1 MLRDSKSKPQ
11 SSDSNQNSP
20 GDNCERCSQEN
31 DDSQIFVSVS
41 PKVIILQ
48 KDNPRESKL
57 VIRNNNAFPVFFKT
71 CSTNKSAFVP
81 HPVTGR
87 ISPYN
92 EV

>member
-1 MLRDSKSKPQ
+1 MLRDFKTKPQ
-11 SSDSNQNSP
+11 SSDLNQNSP

-31 DDSQIFVSVS
+31 DGNQIFVSVS
-41 PKVIILQ
+41 PKVITLH

-57 VIRNNNAFPVFFKT
+57 VIKNKNAFPVFFKT
-71 CSTNKSAFVP
+71 CSTNISAFVP
-81 HPVTGR
+81 YPITGR